1 MNLSEIYQNQV
12 KKNQITNLSVGSNM
26 PVIEN
31 RDPTINK
38 LENKLKET
46 FQKILPQTQEPQ
58 ETPSL
63 NVRPISFEDAIREL
77 ATKNK

>member
-1 MNLSEIYQNQV
+1 MNLSEIYQNRV

-31 RDPTINK
+31 RDPIINK

-46 FQKILPQTQEPQ
+46 FQNILPQIQEPE

-63 NVRPISFEDAIREL
+63 NIRSVSFEDAIREL
-77 ATKNK
+77 AQKNK